1 MPRRPKAQTLSPTA
15 NAPDVA
21 QVLETGQEQGYVERD
36 TLAQLAERD
45 ELGDADLQR
54 IEDDLLDHNID
65 IVDDAADARQH
76 EDDDALEARLD
87 ELDTAPAGVEIDA
100 TAAYLREI
108 ASVQLLTREQEL
120 ALAQR
125 VEAGDEDATRQF
137 VLANLRLVVSVAKKY
152 RGRGLGFLDL
162 IQEGNLGLMHAVQKY
177 DYRRGF
183 RFSTYA
189 VWWIRQYITRA
200 LANKSR
206 AIRLPVHMSEAVSK
220 MSGVTQRLTVELGR
234 DPSEEEI
241 AAAMGMQ
248 PQDVHQALQ
257 ATRAPVSLETPVG
270 EGEEHAL
277 GDFVVDEAPRPEE
290 QVAEHLLKDETER
303 MLHDLLTPRERLVL
317 QLRFGLGDS
326 HVYPLERIGQ
336 DLGLTR
342 ERVRQ
347 IEAQALK
354 KLRTAARANA

>member
-1 MPRRPKAQTLSPTA
+1 MPRRPRGHTQSERAATPSATQTL
-15 NAPDVA
+15 
-21 QVLETGQEQGYVERD
+21 EKGQEQGYIG
-36 TLAQLAERD
+36 RD
-45 ELGDADLQR
+45 ELREADLESV
-54 IEDDLLDHNID
+54 EDELLDHNID
-65 IVDDAADARQH
+65 IVDDADDARQH
-76 EDDDALEARLD
+76 EDDDALEAQLD
-87 ELDTAPAGVEIDA
+87 SLDTAPAGTEIDA
-100 TAAYLREI
+100 ATTYLREI
-108 ASVQLLTREQEL
+108 ASVRLLTREQEL

-125 VEAGDEDATRQF
+125 VENGDEDAMRQF

-206 AIRLPVHMSEAVSK
+206 AIRLPVHMSEALSK

-234 DPSEEEI
+234 APTEKEI

-248 PQDVHQALQ
+248 PRDVQQALQ
-257 ATRAPVSLETPVG
+257 ATRTPLSLETPVG
-270 EGEEHAL
+270 DAEENAL

-290 QVAEHLLKDETER
+290 QAAAHMLKEETER
-303 MLHDLLTPRERLVL
+303 LLHDLLTPRERLVL

-326 HVYPLERIGQ
+326 HVYPLEKIGQ

-347 IEAQALK
+347 LEAQALK
-354 KLRTAARANA
+354 KLRTAVRATY